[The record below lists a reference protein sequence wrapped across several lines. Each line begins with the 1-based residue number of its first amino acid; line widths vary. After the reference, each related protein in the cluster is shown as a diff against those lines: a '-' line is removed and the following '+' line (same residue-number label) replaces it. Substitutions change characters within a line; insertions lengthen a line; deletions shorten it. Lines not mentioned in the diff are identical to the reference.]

1 MGRREPLAR
10 GKWNHSN
17 RSSLKKLARFLHIMK
32 FSIRKNK
39 ITIKG
44 TQNFT
49 NVKVKQK
56 PVRVFQLDDETG
68 KHVNCYSYFRQQTL
82 LSLSP
87 GGTWVCFHA
96 SPAKKDGQEQN
107 RGSGEENVILPGL
120 PCTNGL
126 SDPNDPNDPNDPY
139 DPYDPCE
146 SKQERAIIVAIVY
159 DVCVGSY
166 TEDEPKS
173 E

>member
-1 MGRREPLAR
+1 M
-10 GKWNHSN
+10 
-17 RSSLKKLARFLHIMK
+17 F
-32 FSIRKNK
+32 
-39 ITIKG
+39 
-44 TQNFT
+44 
-49 NVKVKQK
+49 
-56 PVRVFQLDDETG
+56 
-68 KHVNCYSYFRQQTL
+68 
-82 LSLSP
+82 
-87 GGTWVCFHA
+87 
-96 SPAKKDGQEQN
+96 GQEQN
-107 RGSGEENVILPGL
+107 RGSGEENVTLPGL

-126 SDPNDPNDPNDPY
+126 SDPNDPYDPYDPNDPY

>member
-1 MGRREPLAR
+1 
-10 GKWNHSN
+10 
-17 RSSLKKLARFLHIMK
+17 MK

-82 LSLSP
+82 LCLSP

-107 RGSGEENVILPGL
+107 RGSGEENVTLPGL

-126 SDPNDPNDPNDPY
+126 SDPNDPYDPYDPNDPY